1 MEIKDVLQLN
11 KEKNQKHFQKFR
23 LYRLNPLTII
33 LSKNGWVRSFKGN
46 EINFKKIKFKS
57 GDSLL
62 SCAKTMSNK
71 QTVFIDSRGKSY
83 SVFSHTFPSA
93 RGFGEPLNRQTYNKT

>member
-1 MEIKDVLQLN
+1 M
-11 KEKNQKHFQKFR
+11 
-23 LYRLNPLTII
+23 
-33 LSKNGWVRSFKGN
+33 RSFKGN

-93 RGFGEPLNRQTYNKT
+93 RGFGEPLTGRLTINLMYLFKQWLQVTIMICFFSSQT